1 MSRMERLRLVAKP
14 VRCTNTPIRKRRD
27 NTVRALDEQIKL
39 AELMQQ
45 GESYTPTAQRWE
57 LDPVSG
63 ERRRID
69 WPKRVY
75 AWFWQV
81 DGSEWFV
88 TLRYGN
94 RCIELARG
102 RKAVQVESLDEVV
115 EALKTLREA
124 AREGEFDAGLES
136 ASRAIHARFKQ

>member
-1 MSRMERLRLVAKP
+1 
-14 VRCTNTPIRKRRD
+14 
-27 NTVRALDEQIKL
+27 
-39 AELMQQ
+39 MQQ

-102 RKAVQVESLDEVV
+102 RKAVQVESLEEVV